1 MKVIILSGGCGER
14 LFPISNSIMSKQ
26 FLRVLDNKE
35 SMLQRIFR
43 QISLYIP
50 KEDIYISST
59 QDQTEIVLNQIPI
72 EKEHIIIEPYRM
84 GTYASVR
91 LICAFFNHAEQI
103 CIVPSDSYVDDSF
116 FKILTSLPNDNK
128 ISLIGIHPTYPS
140 ERYGY
145 IIPDKEK
152 YYFKEKPTIKQAEH
166 YVNNGALWNSGI
178 FSFHSNLFQDNYNEL
193 LATYHQLEKTS
204 FDKAILENKDDFNV
218 IEYVGEWKDIGTWNA
233 LSEKMHI
240 NNKNVIVNNSKN
252 TQVVNF
258 LDKIVVVSGI
268 DNSIIAIA
276 DDGILISSKNDA
288 EKIKNLVPPHRPN
301 YEEKRWGTYKVLKQ
315 GDNYLVKELELL
327 PHKEISYQSH
337 NNRKE
342 TWTII
347 QGSGTVIIDD
357 IIQYVKSGDIVNIE
371 RQQKHKLIA
380 GESGIKVFE
389 VQIGDVLEESD
400 IIKYEK

>member
-26 FLRVLDNKE
+26 FLRILDNKE

-43 QISLYIP
+43 QINLYIP

-72 EKEHIIIEPYRM
+72 EKEHIIIEPCRM
-84 GTYASVR
+84 GTYAAVR

-103 CIVPSDSYVDDSF
+103 CIVPADSYVDDSF
-116 FKILTSLPNDNK
+116 FKILTSLPNNNK

-152 YYFKEKPTIKQAEH
+152 YYFKEKPTIKQAE
-166 YVNNGALWNSGI
+166 YYINNDALWNSGI
-178 FSFHSNLFQDNYNEL
+178 FSFNSNLFQDNYNEL
-193 LATYHQLEKTS
+193 LSNYNKIEKTS
-204 FDKAILENKDDFNV
+204 FDKAILEKQDDFNV
-218 IEYVGEWKDIGTWNA
+218 VEYAGEWKDLGTWNT

-268 DNSIIAIA
+268 DNSIIAIT

-288 EKIKNLVPPHRPN
+288 EKIKNLIPPHRPN

-315 GDNYLVKELELL
+315 DDNYLVKELELL
-327 PHKEISYQSH
+327 PNKEISYQSH
-337 NNRKE
+337 NYRKE

-347 QGSGTVIIDD
+347 QGSGEVIIDG
-357 IIQYVKSGDIVNIE
+357 IAKHVKSGDIVNIE
-371 RQQKHKLIA
+371 IKQKHKLIA
-380 GESGIKVFE
+380 GENGIKVFE

-400 IIKYEK
+400 IIRY